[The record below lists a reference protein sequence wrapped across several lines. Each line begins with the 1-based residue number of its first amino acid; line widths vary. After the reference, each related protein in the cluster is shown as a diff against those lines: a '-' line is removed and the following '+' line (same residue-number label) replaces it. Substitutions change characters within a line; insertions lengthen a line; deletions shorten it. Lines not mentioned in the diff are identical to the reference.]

1 MTLKSGFFRFRLSKD
16 LLSII
21 LLFLFLAANAYK
33 CTVFRLTLCDLKNP
47 YFTTTAGYFFT
58 YLMLC
63 SFVIL
68 MILRLK
74 QFWLSAVFY
83 VLQLLF
89 LTINLSYYFFFEGY
103 PHLSQYI
110 HLYKEVIELVA
121 HSGARFEPGLLIVL
135 IDLPLFAGV
144 FFLRREISFRNPV
157 IRYSFY
163 LPFLIFLIKFA
174 RWDNVKDSNLF
185 NTMDDRYTGE
195 LQAIQ
200 KFGIGP
206 VNLVNLFR
214 LNQNTKNLKILGDR
228 GKLIEAQIDTTKET
242 PGFFLIQVESMES
255 FIVNK
260 KHKKKHVTPFLKSLS
275 KTAIYY
281 PYVLSY
287 HKAGSTSDCEFSV
300 INSQEPLDQFPSM
313 KIRNYNFPNSLAKSF
328 VKDSFEVK
336 IFHGNRGEYFNRRI
350 ALKKMGF
357 PAFYDIFDMKL
368 KEVCW
373 GAPDHDVF
381 NFTLNSMKSA
391 RDPFFYYVITM
402 SSHEPFTFTRS
413 YYHTTWFDDISEKKV
428 QNYFKCMSYIDS
440 TLKSVIQEIR
450 THKPNTVIMIYGDHT
465 PGIKD
470 GPYTQASFKESGIYY
485 EFTPLFIITPDNR
498 KYSEKKRVASFLDIA
513 PTVLSITGN
522 SHGIHSYGVNLLEP
536 QDNFRAVPFRGTM
549 LEREKLF
556 AKIDSVFNHI
566 K

>member
-1 MTLKSGFFRFRLSKD
+1 M
-16 LLSII
+16 
-21 LLFLFLAANAYK
+21 
-33 CTVFRLTLCDLKNP
+33 
-47 YFTTTAGYFFT
+47 
-58 YLMLC
+58 
-63 SFVIL
+63 
-68 MILRLK
+68 
-74 QFWLSAVFY
+74 FY

-89 LTINLSYYFFFEGY
+89 LTINLSYYLFFEGY

-110 HLYKEVIELVA
+110 HLYKEVIELYSHV
-121 HSGARFEPGLLIVL
+121 GARFEPGLLTVL

-144 FFLRREISFRNPV
+144 FFLRKEISFRNPV

-174 RWDNVKDSNLF
+174 RWDNSKNSNLF
-185 NTMDDRYTGE
+185 YAMDDRYTGE
-195 LQAIQ
+195 LQAIR

-214 LNQNTKNLKILGDR
+214 LNQNTKYLKILGDR
-228 GKLIEAQIDTTKET
+228 GKLIEARIDTTKEI

-260 KHKKKHVTPFLKSLS
+260 THKGKHVTPYLNSLS

-300 INSQEPLDQFPSM
+300 INSLEPLDQFPSM
-313 KIRNYNFPNSLAKSF
+313 KIRNYDFSNSLAKSL
-328 VKDSFEVK
+328 VKDSFVVK
-336 IFHGNRGEYFNRRI
+336 MFHGNRGEYFNRRI
-350 ALKKMGF
+350 AFKKMGF

-368 KEVCW
+368 KEICW

-381 NFTLNSMKSA
+381 NFSLNSMKSVK
-391 RDPFFYYVITM
+391 DQFFYYVITM
-402 SSHEPFTFTRS
+402 SSHDPFTFTKS
-413 YYHTTWFDDISEKKV
+413 YYHTTWYDDINETKV
-428 QNYFKCMSYIDS
+428 QNYFKCMSYVDS
-440 TLKSVIQEIR
+440 TLNSVIQEIK
-450 THKPNTVIMIYGDHT
+450 TYKPNTFIMIFGDHT

-470 GPYTQASFKESGIYY
+470 GPFTQASFKESGIYY

-498 KYSEKKRVASFLDIA
+498 KYSEEKRVASFLDIA
-513 PTVLSITGN
+513 PTVLSVTGN
-522 SHGIHSYGVNLLEP
+522 PHGIRSYGENLLEP
-536 QDNFRAVPFRGTM
+536 QADFMPVPFHGTM
-549 LEREKLF
+549 LKREKLF
-556 AKIDSVFNHI
+556 VKINSVFNHI